1 MKTIYKNIKINNENE
16 LYINKKFI
24 LKLDITNKVFR
35 DNVISSLK
43 KQLTQFS
50 SDKIKLNNI
59 LESDFIISNNN
70 NTTTISNNRY
80 SLFVS
85 SFKDGINAIYN

>member
-1 MKTIYKNIKINNENE
+1 MQTIYKNIKINNDNE

-24 LKLDITNKVFR
+24 LKLDITNQIFKH
-35 DNVISSLK
+35 NVIASFK
-43 KQLTQFS
+43 KQLLLFN
-50 SDKIKLNNI
+50 SDKTKLNNI
-59 LESDFIISNNN
+59 LESDFIISSNN
-70 NTTTISNNRY
+70 NTATISNNRY